1 MERKFETVWKGS
13 YVPPATEVI
22 DLSFFN
28 EENRYDER
36 EIKRIQ
42 SLAVSQ
48 SLSFD
53 QGDHIVIRI
62 E

>member
-1 MERKFETVWKGS
+1 MEPKFETVWKGS
-13 YVPPATEVI
+13 YVPPATEVV
-22 DLSFFN
+22 DLDFFSA
-28 EENRYDER
+28 ENRYDER

-48 SLSFD
+48 SLTFD
-53 QGDHIVIRI
+53 QGDHIVTRI